1 LIRINLLPQKREA
14 KRGAEADQRWL
25 LVVLGVVVAEI
36 VLLFLVHQVKRDELA
51 KQVRKNAELSTQI
64 EQIKKTVAN
73 HAEVKA
79 QLETLR
85 AREDAIQK
93 LQQARSGPTAV
104 LLELSRVLTSGHGP
118 TIDPDVLAQ
127 LRRDNPTAV
136 YNPGWDAKRLWLT
149 SFQENDRLV
158 KIEGLARDGDD
169 VSELARRLNLSTY
182 FADIKLLPA
191 NRTTDSESKLEVI
204 GFQLQAKMRY

>member
-1 LIRINLLPQKREA
+1 MIRINLLPQKRDA
-14 KRGAEADQRWL
+14 KVGGEADQRWL

-36 VLLFLVHQVKRDELA
+36 VALFLLHQVKRDELA
-51 KQVRKNAELSTQI
+51 KQVRKNAEISSQI

-73 HAEVKA
+73 HAEIKA

-85 AREDAIQK
+85 AREEAISK

-104 LLELSRVLTSGHGP
+104 LLELSRVLTNGHGP

-136 YNPGWDAKRLWLT
+136 YNPGWDPKRLWLT
-149 SFQENDRLV
+149 AFQESDRLV
-158 KIEGLARDGDD
+158 KIDGLARDGDD
-169 VSELARRLNLSTY
+169 VSELARRLNLSMF
-182 FADIKLLPA
+182 FADVKLLPA
-191 NRTTDSESKLEVI
+191 NKTVDSDSKLDVI
-204 GFQLQAKMRY
+204 SFQLQAKTRY

>member
-1 LIRINLLPQKREA
+1 VIRINLLPQRREA
-14 KRGAEADQRWL
+14 KGGAEVDQRWL

-36 VLLFLVHQVKRDELA
+36 VALFLLHQVKRDELA
-51 KQVRKNAELSTQI
+51 KQVRKNAELSSQI

-73 HAEVKA
+73 HADIKA

-85 AREDAIQK
+85 AREDAISK

-104 LLELSRVLTSGHGP
+104 LLELSRVLTNGHGP
-118 TIDPDVLAQ
+118 TVDPDVLAQ

-136 YNPGWDAKRLWLT
+136 YNPGWDPKRLWLT

-158 KIEGLARDGDD
+158 KIDGLARDGDD

-182 FADIKLLPA
+182 FADVKLLPA
-191 NRTTDSESKLEVI
+191 SKTVDSESKLDVI
-204 GFQLQAKMRY
+204 GFQLQAKARY